1 MNESVHYTDHE
12 GEEPAIVFLH
22 GWTCDETDW
31 ATQVGHFRRKGR
43 RTVSLDLRGH
53 GKSTNFESEFTVEQ
67 MGRDVSVLLNRIGV
81 KGAVVAG
88 HSMGARVAMEAAV
101 RSREIV
107 RGIILIDGS
116 RGGGGGN
123 ATARNAKAAFE
134 KHGYGNV
141 IRSAFGPMF
150 LQTTLKSIKIMD
162 RAINSP
168 PKVGIES
175 MLSVMKWD
183 DTQFEVKCGELSLLP
198 MQLIQSS
205 HTDDQGSRIPVRKGM
220 KIEWHCEL
228 RAICSNV
235 EVVMVGNCGHFTMLD
250 EPSVVNECMER
261 FVERI
266 QNESEQSGPQR
277 V

>member
-1 MNESVHYTDHE
+1 
-12 GEEPAIVFLH
+12 
-22 GWTCDETDW
+22 
-31 ATQVGHFRRKGR
+31 
-43 RTVSLDLRGH
+43 
-53 GKSTNFESEFTVEQ
+53 
-67 MGRDVSVLLNRIGV
+67 
-81 KGAVVAG
+81 
-88 HSMGARVAMEAAV
+88 MEAAV